1 MAVGQLKKT
10 KRTNLVRNPK
20 RADYDRDAVNQII
33 DATSLC
39 HVSYIIDGRPY
50 VTPTLQWREGDT
62 IYWHGSSASRFL
74 RQIMGKDVCIA
85 ITHFDGFVLARSAFH
100 HSINYRSVML
110 FGEAT
115 KIEDDQKNELLHS
128 FVDQLIPGRWEN
140 LRPMTN
146 QEAKATAVVSMR
158 IDEGSA
164 KIRSGPPVDDDEDY
178 SLPIWAG
185 VLPVSQILHDPVSD
199 PKNLDGLEVPA
210 HIRDYKLG

>member
-1 MAVGQLKKT
+1 MPEGNLKKT
-10 KRTNLVRNPK
+10 KRTNLVRNPT
-20 RADYDRDAVNQII
+20 RADYDRDVVNQII
-33 DATSLC
+33 DATPLC

-74 RQIMGKDVCIA
+74 RQIVGKDVCMA
-85 ITHFDGFVLARSAFH
+85 ITHFDGLVLARSAFH

-115 KIEDDQKNELLHS
+115 KIEDYEKNELLHN
-128 FVDQLIPGRWEN
+128 FVENLIPGRWEN
-140 LRPMTN
+140 LRQMTD
-146 QEAKATAVVSMR
+146 QEAKATTVFSMP

-164 KIRSGPPVDDDEDY
+164 KVRSGPPVDDDDDY

-185 VLPVSQILHDPVSD
+185 VLPLSQVLQEPVPD
-199 PKNLDGLEVPA
+199 PKNLDGLEVPT
-210 HIRDYKLG
+210 HVLDFKIG

>member
-1 MAVGQLKKT
+1 MPDAELQKT
-10 KRTNLVRNPK
+10 PRSRLVRNPS
-20 RADYDRDAVNQII
+20 RANYARNVVNQII
-33 DATSLC
+33 DATPLC

-74 RQIMGKDVCIA
+74 RQIVGKEVCIA
-85 ITHFDGFVLARSAFH
+85 VTHFDGYVLARSALH

-115 KIEDDQKNELLHS
+115 KIEEKDKNSLLDN
-128 FVDQLIPGRWEN
+128 FVEALIPGRLEK
-140 LRPMTN
+140 LRQMTD
-146 QEAKATAVVSMR
+146 QEAKATTVFSMP

-164 KIRSGPPVDDDEDY
+164 KVRTGQPVDDVEDY

-185 VLPVSQILHDPVSD
+185 VIPISQIQHDPIPD
-199 PKNLDGLEVPA
+199 PQNQAGLEVPQ
-210 HIRDYKLG
+210 HIRDFKLG

>member
-1 MAVGQLKKT
+1 MPDAELQKT
-10 KRTNLVRNPK
+10 PRSRLVRNPS
-20 RADYDRDAVNQII
+20 RANYDRNVVNQII
-33 DATSLC
+33 DATPLC

-74 RQIMGKDVCIA
+74 RQIVGKEVCIA
-85 ITHFDGFVLARSAFH
+85 VTHFDGYVLARSALH

-115 KIEDDQKNELLHS
+115 KIEEKDKNALLDN
-128 FVDQLIPGRWEN
+128 FVEALMPGRLEK
-140 LRPMTN
+140 LRQMTD
-146 QEAKATAVVSMR
+146 QEAKATTLFSMP

-164 KIRSGPPVDDDEDY
+164 KVRTGQPVDDVEDY

-185 VLPVSQILHDPVSD
+185 VIPISQIQHDPIPD
-199 PKNLDGLEVPA
+199 PQNQAGLEVPQ
-210 HIRDYKLG
+210 HIRDFKLG

>member
-1 MAVGQLKKT
+1 MAENQLQKT
-10 KRTNLVRNPK
+10 DRTKLVRNPN
-20 RADYDRDAVNQII
+20 RADYNRDVVNEII

-74 RQIMGKDVCIA
+74 RQIVNKEVCIS
-85 ITHFDGFVLARSAFH
+85 ITHFDGIVLARSAFH

-110 FGEAT
+110 FGEAH
-115 KIEDDQKNELLHS
+115 KIKDGDKNQLLEN
-128 FVDQLIPGRWEN
+128 FVEALIPGRWET
-140 LRPMTN
+140 LRPMTD
-146 QEAKATAVVSMR
+146 QEAKATTVFSMP

-164 KIRSGPPVDDDEDY
+164 KVRTGYPVDDDEDY

-185 VLPVSQILHDPVSD
+185 VLPISQTLHAPKAD
-199 PKNLDGLEVPA
+199 PKNLAGLEVPK
-210 HIRDYKLG
+210 HVRDYSLG

>member
-1 MAVGQLKKT
+1 MPVGQLKNT
-10 KRTNLVRNPK
+10 TRTNLVRNPN
-20 RADYDRDAVNQII
+20 RADYDRPVVNEII
-33 DATSLC
+33 DATPLC

-74 RQIMGKDVCIA
+74 HQIVGKEVCLA
-85 ITHFDGFVLARSAFH
+85 ITHFDGLVLARSAFH

-115 KIEDDQKNELLHS
+115 KIEDADKDELLQNS
-128 FVDQLIPGRWEN
+128 VENLIPGRWET
-140 LRPMTN
+140 LRAMTD
-146 QEAKATAVVSMR
+146 QEAKATTVFSMP

-164 KIRSGPPVDDDEDY
+164 KIRTGPPVDDEEDY

-185 VLPVSQILHDPVSD
+185 VLPISQVLDEPVPD
-199 PKNLDGLEVPA
+199 PKNLGGLEVPT
-210 HIRDYKLG
+210 HIRNFELG